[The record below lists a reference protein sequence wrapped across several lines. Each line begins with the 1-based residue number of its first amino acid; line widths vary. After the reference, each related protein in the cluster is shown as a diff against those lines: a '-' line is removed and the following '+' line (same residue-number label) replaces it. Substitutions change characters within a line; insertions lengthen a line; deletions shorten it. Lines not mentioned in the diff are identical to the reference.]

1 MNKKIGLTI
10 ALLAFFSIMLL
21 GCQNKTF
28 SLDDGRYILDQYES
42 EVTVPYILINEDRF
56 TVVMNIAVSYQPSG
70 KIVIND
76 NEVIMESKFADETY
90 TWVFTLTDNNQM
102 TFLLN
107 RSNVPDGS
115 TEWND
120 GMVFYPINST
130 P

>member
-1 MNKKIGLTI
+1 MKKKIILTI
-10 ALLAFFSIMLL
+10 TLLTFFTIMLS

-28 SLDDGRYILDQYES
+28 SLDDGIYMLNQNGN
-42 EVTVPYILINEDRF
+42 EVTIPYILINEGGF
-56 TVVMNIAVSYQPSG
+56 TIVMNMAVSYQPSG

-115 TEWND
+115 REWNN
-120 GMVFYPINST
+120 GMVFYLKEE
-130 P
+130 